1 MMTAGEIHERVLHA
15 ERVLLRLPG
24 VTGVGFGWKET
35 GGEVTESPALRVYVR
50 RKVPRCE
57 LRRAELVPERL
68 AGLATDVLPART
80 GVPTVDLESAPRAA
94 LTSGLAIT
102 NLKAWV
108 DRPSSGREGAGLG
121 TLGFFAGTRG
131 PDGRMTPALVSN
143 RHVLLAHGARCGDF
157 VYQPRYTRRDGVCV
171 FHADSLDPVAAIA
184 DEGCADN
191 YTYGYPGEAAQAYF
205 VDCAT
210 ARLLTAR
217 GVHATPELPPPGVR
231 GVTAVKG
238 VARVHPLDVIDGR
251 SPRVYKIG
259 QASGITVGRVVDV
272 AAPIATARGEQR
284 LRNLIIRDDRPADRR
299 TGSFVEAGDSGAL
312 IVNERGAAVGLLW
325 GMGDGRPPEAYA
337 CHIHPLLHRLDVT
350 LLKREPSWR
359 RATARRSGPRLSA
372 KDKLEGSHDA
382 DSK

>member
-1 MMTAGEIHERVLHA
+1 MRTAGEMHELVLHA
-15 ERVLLRLPG
+15 ERALLRHPG

-57 LRRAELVPERL
+57 LRRAEIIPERL
-68 AGLATDVLPART
+68 AGLATDVLPARV
-80 GVPTVDLESAPRAA
+80 GVPAVGFESALRPA

-108 DRPSSGREGAGLG
+108 DRPAPGPEGAGLG
-121 TLGFFAGTRG
+121 TLGCFASSRG
-131 PDGRMTPALVSN
+131 PDGRTTPALVSN
-143 RHVLLAHGARCGDF
+143 RHVLLAHGARRGDF
-157 VYQPRYTRRDGVCV
+157 VYQPEYSRRDGVCV
-171 FHADSLDPVAAIA
+171 FHAESLDPVAAIA

-205 VDCAT
+205 IDCAT
-210 ARLLTAR
+210 AQLLTEH

-231 GVTAVKG
+231 GATAVKG
-238 VARVHPLDVIDGR
+238 IARVHPLDVIDGR
-251 SPRVYKIG
+251 APRVYKFG

-272 AAPIATARGEQR
+272 AAPIASARGEQR
-284 LRNLIIRDDRPADRR
+284 LRNLIIRDDRPAARR
-299 TGSFVEAGDSGAL
+299 TGSSVAAGDSGAL

-325 GMGDGRPPEAYA
+325 GMGQGPAPEAYA

-350 LLKREPSWR
+350 LLQREPSWR
-359 RATARRSGPRLSA
+359 RAAARRSGPLLST
-372 KDKLEGSHDA
+372 KDKHE
-382 DSK
+382 DSP